1 MGQSTPK
8 GKVDSKFEDRIS
20 DLETQAQKISQ
31 AFKEVSRPRPWH
43 TPEKMKD
50 RDLLHVPSLHN
61 PCWDR
66 NDINKTYSED
76 VLKAP
81 GKEGGTVGDLIAMK
95 WQADFMAA
103 EERAFRLR
111 HATLVRCA
119 CVAHGRLDGHGQQ
132 GKGIFSFFKN
142 AVQSHIDVARANG
155 RPAAPTGDININP
168 GIAGTA

>member
-8 GKVDSKFEDRIS
+8 GTVDGKFSERIS
-20 DLETQAQKISQ
+20 DLETQAKKISE
-31 AFKEVSRPRPWH
+31 AFKSVAQPRPWH

-50 RDLLHVPSLHN
+50 RDLLDVPSLHN

-66 NDINKTYSED
+66 NNINKVYSED

-81 GKEGGTVGDLIAMK
+81 GDAGGTVGDLIAMK

-111 HATLVRCA
+111 HATFVRCA
-119 CVAHGRLDGHGQQ
+119 CVAHGRLDGHGQP
-132 GKGIFSFFKN
+132 GVSIFSFFKD
-142 AVQSHIDVARANG
+142 AVQAHIDVGRANG
-155 RPAAPTGDININP
+155 G
-168 GIAGTA
+168 